1 MTVYQQLI
9 EVCSPDEG
17 ELLTSTE
24 IKSRIVE
31 RFGTNPNSI
40 LPSDFCYNRWNAGIQ
55 LRNPLFVRVGAGEYR
70 YIGPAQP
77 YTGLVFWRPKGEEA
91 DQVIGE
97 WADGELT
104 LYQSSLSIADTTE
117 PTAAASPV
125 GATIGS
131 AAQKDTPIVPKS
143 PTNTEG
149 IPLSPKQLDRLY
161 EEYMEILT
169 LEVSSFG
176 CKPTETRHL
185 IGRLG
190 EFYCARV
197 TRGQLARRVNQ
208 EGFDVITSSGRRVS
222 VKTTAQRSG
231 FVSLNVKT
239 AERAD
244 DLMVLRYHDGDFE
257 VIYHGEIAPAVQ
269 AARTWEGRFELD
281 LTKARRLAVAL
292 ITPS

>member
-1 MTVYQQLI
+1 MSIYQQLI
-9 EVCSPDEG
+9 EVCSPNQG
-17 ELLTSTE
+17 ELLTATE
-24 IKSRIVE
+24 IKSRITE
-31 RFGTNPNSI
+31 RFGTKPSSI
-40 LPSDFCYNRWNAGIQ
+40 LLSDFCYNRWNAGIQ

-70 YIGPAQP
+70 YIGPAQS

-97 WADGELT
+97 WADGELM
-104 LYQSSLSIADTTE
+104 LYQSSLPIANTMGSA
-117 PTAAASPV
+117 AAASSV
-125 GATIGS
+125 GAMPGD
-131 AAQKDTPIVPKS
+131 AQMDTPVVSIL

-169 LEVSSFG
+169 LEVSTFG

-208 EGFDVITSSGRRVS
+208 EGFDVITSSGRCVS
-222 VKTTAQRSG
+222 VKTTAQQSG
-231 FVSLNVKT
+231 FVSLNANTVD
-239 AERAD
+239 RAD

-257 VIYHGEIAPAVQ
+257 VVYHGEIAPAIQV
-269 AARTWEGRFELD
+269 ARSWKGRFELD
-281 LTKARRLAVAL
+281 LIKARRLTAAL
-292 ITPS
+292 ITPL